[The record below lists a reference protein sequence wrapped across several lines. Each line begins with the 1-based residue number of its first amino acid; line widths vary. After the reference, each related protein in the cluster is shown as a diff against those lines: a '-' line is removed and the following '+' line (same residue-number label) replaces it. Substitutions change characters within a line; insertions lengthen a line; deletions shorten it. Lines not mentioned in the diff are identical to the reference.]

1 MRGFLRSVIV
11 AARRS
16 DTLLKPLVPSLYA
29 DRGVRAQDA
38 GGNQQRVDD
47 AAPNGRGRLAMPSAP
62 ASSNAPAEPD
72 DGARYDHTR
81 SESMHGPDDESA
93 GPAMSDT
100 RGDAV
105 REVLQPPLMQGPVP
119 AAVPRLATAHVAE
132 HRARGAL
139 TIAPS
144 ASDTADSS
152 TAPSRARV
160 ARPAN
165 ARNSPADAET
175 VAGSDRDSAAYS
187 RVQPLLLE
195 QSVASESPG
204 RAAPNSKG
212 THEFANRTGRTTADL
227 RPPSGNDV
235 EIHIGRIEVTA
246 APPVVRAPPKS
257 APPSP
262 SLSDYLNG
270 RRGRRT

>member
-93 GPAMSDT
+93 GPAMSS
-100 RGDAV
+100 
-105 REVLQPPLMQGPVP
+105 
-119 AAVPRLATAHVAE
+119 
-132 HRARGAL
+132 RGAA
-139 TIAPS
+139 ISPHAR
-144 ASDTADSS
+144 
-152 TAPSRARV
+152 SRAR
-160 ARPAN
+160 R
-165 ARNSPADAET
+165 SPA
-175 VAGSDRDSAAYS
+175 SRDRS
-187 RVQPLLLE
+187 R
-195 QSVASESPG
+195 
-204 RAAPNSKG
+204 R
-212 THEFANRTGRTTADL
+212 
-227 RPPSGNDV
+227 
-235 EIHIGRIEVTA
+235 
-246 APPVVRAPPKS
+246 
-257 APPSP
+257 
-262 SLSDYLNG
+262 
-270 RRGRRT
+270 